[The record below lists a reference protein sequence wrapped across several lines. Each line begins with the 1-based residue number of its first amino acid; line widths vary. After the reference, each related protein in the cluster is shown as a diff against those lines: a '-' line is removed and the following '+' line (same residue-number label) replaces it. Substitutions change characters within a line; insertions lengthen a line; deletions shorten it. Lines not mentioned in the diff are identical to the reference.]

1 MRSSRPARVAML
13 EQLRAD
19 GVRYMFGNPGTVEQ
33 GFLDELRDFPDIE
46 YVLALQE
53 SSVVGLA
60 DGYARAT
67 RTPAVMQL
75 HTGVGV
81 GNAVGMLY
89 QAKRGHAPL
98 VAVAGEAGLRYD
110 AMEAQMAVDLVAM
123 AEPVTKWATR
133 VVDPH
138 STLRVLRRA
147 MKVAATPPYGPV
159 LVVLPADVMDRETAE
174 PAVPTSYVDVAAT
187 PDPDVL
193 DRAARLLAG
202 AERPIVV
209 AGDGVHFAGAQEEL
223 GRLAQTWGAEVWGAD
238 WAEVNLS
245 VEHPAFAGELGHMF
259 GESSRRVTGAADG
272 VLIVGTYALPE
283 VYPAL
288 DGVFADGAPVV
299 HIDLDTDAIAKN
311 FPVDLGIAAD
321 PKRAL
326 AGLARAL
333 ERRMS
338 ERGAERA
345 AAWMRERSAK
355 RSYELAAA
363 RQQDEAALDPDA
375 LPTTAFLQELAR
387 RLPEDAI
394 VFDEALTASPDVAR
408 HLPPTRPGHAF
419 KTRGGSLGV
428 GIPGAMGAKL
438 AHPDKEVVGFTGDG
452 GSMYTIQ
459 ALWTAARYDIGATF
473 VICNNSSYKLLE
485 LNIEEYWRTVGVAAH
500 AQPDMF
506 DLSRPAVDFVALA
519 ESLGVP
525 AVRVEKPDQ
534 AKAAVERALGT
545 PGPFLIDL
553 VTGRGREEV

>member
-1 MRSSRPARVAML
+1 MVSRPARVAIL

-33 GFLDELRDFPDIE
+33 GFLDELRNFPDIE
-46 YVLALQE
+46 YILALQE

-98 VAVAGEAGLRYD
+98 VAIAGEAGLRYD

-133 VVDPH
+133 VVDPS

-147 MKVAATPPYGPV
+147 FKVAATPPYGPV
-159 LVVLPADVMDRETAE
+159 LVVLPADVMDRDTSE
-174 PAVPTSYVDVAAT
+174 PAVPTSYVDFSAA

-193 DRAARLLAG
+193 DRAAGLLAG
-202 AERPIVV
+202 AERPIVI

-223 GRLAQTWGAEVWGAD
+223 GRLARTWGAEVWGAD

-245 VEHPAFAGELGHMF
+245 VEHPAYAGQLGHMF
-259 GESSRRVTGAADG
+259 GESSRKITGAADA

-321 PKRAL
+321 PRRAL
-326 AGLARAL
+326 DGLADAL
-333 ERRMS
+333 QRRMS
-338 ERGAERA
+338 PHRRARADEWFKERSAARSRERA
-345 AAWMRERSAK
+345 AA
-355 RSYELAAA
+355 
-363 RQQDEAALDPDA
+363 RQPDEAALHPDA

-387 RLPEDAI
+387 RLPEDAV
-394 VFDEALTASPDVAR
+394 VFDEALTASPDLTR
-408 HLPPTRPGHAF
+408 HLPPTRPGHWHQ
-419 KTRGGSLGV
+419 TRGGSLGV
-428 GIPGAMGAKL
+428 GIPGAIAAQL
-438 AHPDKEVVGFTGDG
+438 AHPDRTVVGFTGDG

-459 ALWTAARYDIGATF
+459 ALWTAARYGIGAKF

-485 LNIEEYWRTVGVAAH
+485 LNIEEYWRSVDVAAH
-500 AQPDMF
+500 EQPEIF
-506 DLSRPAVDFVALA
+506 DLSTPAIDFVALA
-519 ESLGVP
+519 RSLGVP
-525 AVRVEKPDQ
+525 GVRVEKPDQ
-534 AKAAVERALGT
+534 AKAAVEQALGT

-553 VTGRGREEV
+553 VTGRSREE